1 MSNKKKQN
9 SAYNTLISD
18 SNFEQKIVLF
28 NKPFQVL
35 CQFTDESEKKRKTLA
50 DYIEVKGVY
59 AAGRLDF
66 DSEGLLVLTNDGKL
80 QARIA
85 NPLYKL
91 SKCYFVQVEGE
102 LSLEALKA
110 LETGVKLKDG
120 ITSPAEASIVN
131 EPEWLWDRN
140 PPIRERKSIPTS
152 WLKLTIIEGRNR
164 QVRRMTAAVD
174 FPTLRLIRYSVG
186 DWTIEGLENGKHS
199 IVPKS

>member
-9 SAYNTLISD
+9 SAYNTLISG
-18 SNFEQKIVLF
+18 SNIGQKIVLF

-50 DYIEVKGVY
+50 DYIEIKEIY

-91 SKCYFVQVEGE
+91 PKCYFVQVEGIP
-102 LSLEALKA
+102 SHKALKE

-120 ITSPAEASIVN
+120 LTSPAVASIVD
-131 EPEWLWDRN
+131 EPEWLWERT

-152 WLKLTIIEGRNR
+152 WIKLTITEGKNR
-164 QVRRMTAAVD
+164 QVRRMTAAIG

-186 DWTIEGLENGKHS
+186 DWSIEGLANGLHTILSK
-199 IVPKS
+199 

>member
-1 MSNKKKQN
+1 MPDKKTQKSSYKPSSTEIN
-9 SAYNTLISD
+9 SAR
-18 SNFEQKIVLF
+18 KIVLF

-50 DYIEVKGVY
+50 DYIEIKEIY

-91 SKCYFVQVEGE
+91 PKCYFVQVEGIP
-102 LSLEALKA
+102 SHKALKE

-120 ITSPAEASIVN
+120 LTSPAVASIVD
-131 EPEWLWDRN
+131 EPEWLWERT

-152 WLKLTIIEGRNR
+152 WIKLTITEGKNR
-164 QVRRMTAAVD
+164 QVRRMTAAIG

-186 DWTIEGLENGKHS
+186 DWSIEGLANGLHTILSK
-199 IVPKS
+199 